1 MRSAVPGFLALFD
14 PEAATDAAF
23 NRRVFV
29 GLGTGA
35 AFAGTASAALA
46 ANDGFGKPHPP
57 IVAEDDPAIGVF
69 RPKLPTGIS
78 AYAAAPKT
86 ATHATPGVV
95 IVQHIWGVDATIRDD
110 VRRLAKE
117 GYVTIAP
124 ELFDRDHPP
133 SGDGADDYTI
143 FLPFAQKLESKQ
155 VDADLAAGA
164 TWIRSRAGSSADA
177 RPPKVGVIGFCM
189 GGRIA
194 LSQAW
199 RNPHP
204 FDAAAIFYGSVAE
217 QRAHDVRIP
226 VIGSYGAR
234 DTGIP
239 APDVRA
245 FFAALK
251 PPHDVKIYDEA
262 GHAFFDDTR
271 ESYVPS
277 AASDAWTRTLRFF
290 RKYLSA

>member
-1 MRSAVPGFLALFD
+1 MFD
-14 PEAATDAAF
+14 PKAATDAAL

-35 AFAGTASAALA
+35 ALLGTTSGALA
-46 ANDGFGKPHPP
+46 ASDAFGKPHPP
-57 IVAEDDPAIGVF
+57 IVAEDDPAITTF
-69 RPKLPTGIS
+69 RPALPTGIS

-86 ATHATPGVV
+86 ATRATPGVV

-110 VRRLAKE
+110 VRRFAKE
-117 GYVTIAP
+117 GFVTIAP
-124 ELFDRDHPP
+124 ELFGRDHPP
-133 SGDGADDYTI
+133 SGDAAGDYTV

-155 VDADLAAGA
+155 VDADLSAGA
-164 TWIRSRAGSSADA
+164 AWVRSRAGSSAET

-204 FDAAAIFYGSVAE
+204 FDAASIFYGSVAE
-217 QRAHDVRIP
+217 QRAQDVTIP

-239 APDVRA
+239 AADVRA

-251 PPHDVKIYDEA
+251 PPHEVKIYDEA
-262 GHAFFDDTR
+262 GHGFFDDTR

-290 RKYLSA
+290 HKYLSA